1 MAKSMNRIRT
11 GLSIGAM
18 LLPFALALLAVW
30 WNIGA
35 VKEALVQANV
45 AADTVE
51 AVRGEFGQLLWIS
64 AALFVCAAL
73 IAAGFAVFFGRANV
87 RPMQAMALALRQGDI
102 SEDLAT
108 KDNEVCREYN
118 GFIKKLRDILGHTR
132 RIGLEVAVSSTEVA
146 RAVKDLRAKAKKH
159 GDLLGAIFHASADMN
174 HKIVDVSRNHHSLHQ
189 SAATNLVT
197 AKSSLEELRKVSIS
211 IDETKDSAAQFA
223 RTAERLTT
231 TSQHIKGMADLVY
244 DISSQLHSLALKA
257 ATEAGR
263 AGDQGG
269 GLAAVAD
276 EMKKMAERTSAVGGG
291 EILVNM
297 MAMVRDVQ
305 DMGGG
310 IHANMGGMSK
320 AVNSTIG
327 HFEKL
332 VRTFEDNQGKLSKIE
347 VAVEEL
353 STKNRVI
360 HAQVTD
366 ARELSKQVETVLGDA
381 ALAAT
386 SMNRKTETL
395 LEAVSQFKIGN
406 DALEQ
411 TIAAVTAH
419 RDLIQS
425 KIAAISGR
433 GIDVFDRQYQPV
445 PKTEP
450 QKFRTAYDSHFDQ
463 ELQVV
468 FDSALQDLDAV
479 YCVAVDV
486 NGYVATHHSWFS
498 KPMTGNYETDLL
510 YSRDKRMYNSNDTEI
525 RRSKNTNPFLLQT
538 YLRDT
543 GEILNDLSLPLY
555 INGKHWGALVTGLQ
569 PQKLQQRGASGTQP

>member
-1 MAKSMNRIRT
+1 M
-11 GLSIGAM
+11 
-18 LLPFALALLAVW
+18 PFVLALLAVW

-35 VKEALVQANV
+35 VKDALVQAHV
-45 AADTVE
+45 AANTVE
-51 AVRGEFGQLLWIS
+51 AVQGELGHLLWIS
-64 AALFVCAAL
+64 AALFVCVAL
-73 IAAGFAVFFGRANV
+73 IAAGFAVFFGHVNV
-87 RPMQAMALALRQGDI
+87 RAMQAMSQALRQGDI

-108 KDNEVCREYN
+108 KNNEVCHEYN

-132 RIGLEVAVSSTEVA
+132 KIGLEVAVSSTEVA
-146 RAVKDLRAKAKKH
+146 RAVKDLRATAKKH
-159 GDLLGAIFHASADMN
+159 GDLSEAIFHAGVDMN

-189 SAATNLVT
+189 SATTNLAT
-197 AKSSLEELRKVSIS
+197 AKSSLKELRKVSIA
-211 IDETKDSAAQFA
+211 IDETSSSAAQFA

-231 TSQHIKGMADLVY
+231 TSKHIKGMADLVY
-244 DISSQLHSLALKA
+244 DISSQLNSLALKA

-269 GLAAVAD
+269 GLAAVVD

-310 IHANMGGMSK
+310 IHDNMGGMSK
-320 AVNSTIG
+320 EVNSTIG

-332 VRTFEDNQGKLSKIE
+332 VRTFEDNQGKLSNIE

-366 ARELSKQVETVLGDA
+366 ARELSKQVEAILGDA

-386 SMNRKTETL
+386 SMNRKTEAL
-395 LEAVSQFKIGN
+395 LETVSQFKIGN

-425 KIAAISGR
+425 KIAAMSGR
-433 GIDVFDRQYQPV
+433 GIDVFDRKYQPV
-445 PKTEP
+445 PETEP

-468 FDSALQDLDAV
+468 FDRAIQDLDAV
-479 YCVAVDV
+479 YCVAVDI

-498 KPMTGNYETDLL
+498 KPMTGNYETDVL

-525 RRSKNTNPFLLQT
+525 RRSKNTHPFLLQT

-543 GEILNDLSLPLY
+543 GEILNDLSLPVY
-555 INGKHWGALVTGLQ
+555 IDGKHWGALITGFQ
-569 PQKLQQRGASGTQP
+569 PQKLRHRGSPDEQNSTIKVEHTVR